1 MSGDENFPGQ
11 EHYEWLF
18 GPERQARLDIGALAA
33 ADDASVEEPTKVEI
47 AGVVVDFAG
56 PLEII
61 HAARAVYAAPD
72 REARGRALAQ
82 VPPHFRDSVRI
93 LVEREFYHRSRA
105 AAPAAGEGEQ

>member
-11 EHYEWLF
+11 EHYERLF
-18 GPERQARLDIGALAA
+18 GPDRQARLDLGAAAA
-33 ADDASVEEPTKVEI
+33 ADDAAPDPWPKVEI

-56 PLEII
+56 PLEIVQ
-61 HAARAVYAAPD
+61 AARAICAAPD

-82 VPPHFRDSVRI
+82 VPPHFRNSVRI

-105 AAPAAGEGEQ
+105 AAPAAGEEA